1 MISKMG
7 TLKTWG
13 PRGFGKVSTRANG
26 KIENYWLHV
35 SDIEY
40 SEPEEAFPGCSI
52 VFETTG
58 VASAEGK
65 FPTCLKA
72 KVYLPATP
80 TPGSNAAVAALS
92 GRSTVEPS
100 AAEAGQSEGTK

>member
-1 MISKMG
+1 MTSRIG

-13 PRGFGKVSTRANG
+13 ARGFGKVSVRCTDG

-40 SEPEEAFPGCSI
+40 SEPEEAFPGCSV

-58 VASAEGK
+58 VAPVEGK
-65 FPTCLKA
+65 FPACKRA
-72 KVYLPATP
+72 KVYLPAPSAGP
-80 TPGSNAAVAALS
+80 TTVAAVTAALS
-92 GRSTVEPS
+92 GGKPEAEPK
-100 AAEAGQSEGTK
+100 EGR